1 VATFLTAMRLRIDN
15 PNETLALLAYL
26 HSWSDVVAER
36 VGIDEVEV
44 GLLGSW
50 ARPAM
55 EDELMMRVRAWADA
69 QRARGADVGVG
80 VEVVAL

>member
-1 VATFLTAMRLRIDN
+1 MRLRIDN
-15 PNETLALLAYL
+15 PNETPALLAYL
-26 HSWSDVVAER
+26 ESWSDVVVQQ
-36 VGIDEVEV
+36 VGIDEVEA

-55 EDELMMRVRAWADA
+55 EEELMMRVRAWVDA
-69 QRARGADVGVG
+69 RQAQGAELGLV